1 MPLPNLK
8 QNQLSFARFH
18 KNAEKQLLPLFRKA
32 LNKSI
37 AGVINWV
44 EIHGTD
50 NVPVETL
57 IDTRVWQQ
65 VYPKAFQMIGLRM
78 ARLEY
83 YNQRKQD
90 NNASKANVIDF
101 LRDVWSGKLRQAA
114 VEYLTGIESALNQTT
129 IDIIKRALGE
139 TNTLELDV
147 LGRVRFWNK
156 EIKEK
161 FGNRALAI
169 SRTEATTLS
178 NLGKDIGA
186 RSWLDEQPGKSYK
199 IWFGRVAGER
209 DTHLATNGKYV
220 EVDDMFTVGGE
231 MAERPGDASLSA
243 KERIGCRCSMI
254 FISQAIF
261 NQYEKRGRV
270 SGGKISGLS

>member
-8 QNQLSFARFH
+8 QNQLAFSRFH

-37 AGVINWV
+37 AGVIAWV

-65 VYPKAFQMIGLRM
+65 VYPKAFQMIGMRM

-90 NNASKANVIDF
+90 NNATKAGVVDF
-101 LRDVWSGKLRQAA
+101 LKDVWSGKLRQAA
-114 VEYLTGIESALNQTT
+114 IEYITGIESALNQTT

-139 TNTLELDV
+139 TNTLELDR

-156 EIKEK
+156 KVK
-161 FGNRALAI
+161 SDFNSRALNI
-169 SRTEATTLS
+169 SRTEVTKIA

-186 RSWLDEQPGKSYK
+186 RGWLDEQPGKSYK
-199 IWFGRVAGER
+199 VWFGRVANER
-209 DTHLATNGKYV
+209 DTHLAMNGVVK
-220 EVDDMFTVGGE
+220 EIDDLFHVGSGL
-231 MAERPGDASLSA
+231 AERPGDSQLPVS
-243 KERIGCRCSMI
+243 EIVNCRCSLI
-254 FISQAIF
+254 FLSQAIY
-261 NQYEKRGRV
+261 NQYVKRGRLNN
-270 SGGKISGLS
+270 GKITGLS